1 MTDVEVF
8 SRLCVCVLLTLV
20 YMQKGVCKFGGEHR
34 FRQIPEVLF
43 NQVSHIVGRLA
54 LVGHMIGGILVELPE
69 GLDAGFNSGF
79 PK

>member
-1 MTDVEVF
+1 MTDVDVF

-54 LVGHMIGGILVELPE
+54 LVGHMIGRILVELPE